1 MESSGALNPQ
11 GDFNNTNENN
21 ITVKDKKP
29 TSEAVKRAKAKYY
42 QKKKL
47 DEAYMQDMRDR
58 SNKYYVEKRPY
69 EKKKELNKL
78 KVMES
83 YLPQVI
89 TE

>member
-1 MESSGALNPQ
+1 ME
-11 GDFNNTNENN
+11 NTNEIN

-58 SNKYYVEKRPY
+58 SNKYYVEIRPY

-83 YLPQVI
+83 YLPQII

>member
-1 MESSGALNPQ
+1 ME
-11 GDFNNTNENN
+11 NTNEIN
-21 ITVKDKKP
+21 IIVKDKKP

-47 DEAYMQDMRDR
+47 DEAYMQEMRDR
-58 SNKYYVEKRPY
+58 SNRYYVEKRPY

>member
-1 MESSGALNPQ
+1 ME
-11 GDFNNTNENN
+11 NTNEIN
-21 ITVKDKKP
+21 IIVKEKKP
-29 TSEAVKRAKAKYY
+29 TSEAMKRAKAKYY

-47 DEAYMQDMRDR
+47 DEAYMQEMRDR

-83 YLPQVI
+83 YLPQII

>member
-1 MESSGALNPQ
+1 ME
-11 GDFNNTNENN
+11 NNNNEIN

-47 DEAYMQDMRDR
+47 DEAYMQEMRDR

-83 YLPQVI
+83 YLPQII

>member
-1 MESSGALNPQ
+1 MEKI
-11 GDFNNTNENN
+11 NEIN

-47 DEAYMQDMRDR
+47 DDAYMQDMRNR
-58 SNKYYVEKRPY
+58 SNLYYVEKKPY
-69 EKKKELNKL
+69 EKKKEIKRL
-78 KVMES
+78 KEIES
-83 YLPQVI
+83 YFPKVI

>member
-11 GDFNNTNENN
+11 GDFNNTNEIN
-21 ITVKDKKP
+21 IIVKDKKP

-47 DEAYMQDMRDR
+47 DESYMQDMRDR
-58 SNKYYVEKRPY
+58 AYKNYYDM
-69 EKKKELNKL
+69 KERNRIK
-78 KVMES
+78 EINI
-83 YLPQVI
+83 YLPKVI

>member
-1 MESSGALNPQ
+1 MESSGALNPK
-11 GDFNNTNENN
+11 GDFNNTNEIN
-21 ITVKDKKP
+21 IIVKDKKP

-47 DEAYMQDMRDR
+47 DEAYMQEMRDR
-58 SNKYYVEKRPY
+58 SNRYYVEKRPY

-78 KVMES
+78 KVMET

>member
-1 MESSGALNPQ
+1 ME
-11 GDFNNTNENN
+11 NTNEIN
-21 ITVKDKKP
+21 IIVKDKKP

-47 DEAYMQDMRDR
+47 DEAYMQEMRDR
-58 SNKYYVEKRPY
+58 SNRYYVEKRPY

-78 KVMES
+78 KVMET

-89 TE
+89 IE

>member
-1 MESSGALNPQ
+1 ME
-11 GDFNNTNENN
+11 NTNEIN
-21 ITVKDKKP
+21 IIVKDKKP

-42 QKKKL
+42 QKNKL
-47 DEAYMQDMRDR
+47 DEAYMQEMRDR